1 MLFSVQSANKNKE
14 HPPFFG
20 TAATTSQVTDVQNS
34 HFLYGDEL
42 TNHLRLQSY
51 TWNHTKFYHKK
62 GILQPSI
69 SISTKPSTLDNSGTT
84 SRFKSLYL
92 HNNKRV
98 SS

>member
-1 MLFSVQSANKNKE
+1 MLFSIQSTNKNKE

-20 TAATTSQVTDVQNS
+20 TAATTSQVTDVQKS

-51 TWNHTKFYHKK
+51 VWNHTKFYHKK

-69 SISTKPSTLDNSGTT
+69 STKPSTRDLG
-84 SRFKSLYL
+84 
-92 HNNKRV
+92 
-98 SS
+98 